1 MKYIFK
7 EEKKFPKNNFIVFV
21 CCILQPFYTNSS
33 IVYIVLFCVLCV
45 IRCFLQIL
53 IWNWNP
59 VKKSLQCETADFLWF
74 IFFTEFMHFAAKDLF
89 RLVRYGTVY
98 LFLRGLQ

>member
-7 EEKKFPKNNFIVFV
+7 EEKKFPKNNFSVFV

-53 IWNWNP
+53 IWN
-59 VKKSLQCETADFLWF
+59 
-74 IFFTEFMHFAAKDLF
+74 
-89 RLVRYGTVY
+89 
-98 LFLRGLQ
+98 

>member
-53 IWNWNP
+53 IWN
-59 VKKSLQCETADFLWF
+59 
-74 IFFTEFMHFAAKDLF
+74 
-89 RLVRYGTVY
+89 
-98 LFLRGLQ
+98 